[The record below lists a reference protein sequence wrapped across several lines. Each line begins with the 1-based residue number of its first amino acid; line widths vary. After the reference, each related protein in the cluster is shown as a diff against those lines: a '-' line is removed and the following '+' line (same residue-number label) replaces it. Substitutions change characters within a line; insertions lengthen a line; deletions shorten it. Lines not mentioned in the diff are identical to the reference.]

1 MRTREQ
7 ALVDLCFEIGIVIA
21 NNSDY
26 FKDKTKEQVAEW
38 IGGQLDQ
45 CGVKTIPMGMSW
57 GVLVDYLGVN

>member
-7 ALVDLCFEIGIVIA
+7 ALVDMCFSIGITIA
-21 NNSDY
+21 EASDY

-38 IGGQLDQ
+38 ISGQLDQ
-45 CGVKTIPMGMSW
+45 CGFKTIPMGMSW